1 MSDKV
6 ERPVDTAR
14 IKEQL
19 DARREPMKWM
29 LSHCVHCSLCA
40 ESCFL
45 YMANDKDPRY
55 MPSYKVINSLGE
67 LYRRKGKV
75 SREELEK
82 IRDLVWENCALCMRC
97 YCPVGVDVP
106 TMIDFARSI
115 CRSQGVQPDYEE

>member
-6 ERPVDTAR
+6 ERTVDTAR

-29 LSHCVHCSLCA
+29 LSHCVHCSMCA

-75 SREELEK
+75 SRQELEK

-115 CRSQGVQPDYEE
+115 CRSQGVQLDYEE